1 MKRTPCFRSDEFAHA
16 RIQGRTN
23 ARGWREGRGQVPTL
37 SGVLAL
43 PSHGTGSPSGFLPAS
58 VSTRWGAELD
68 LGTLVC
74 YPYPSF
80 TSSVASG
87 SCVRS

>member
-1 MKRTPCFRSDEFAHA
+1 MGQALHPAFRV
-16 RIQGRTN
+16 G
-23 ARGWREGRGQVPTL
+23 G
-37 SGVLAL
+37 
-43 PSHGTGSPSGFLPAS
+43 SGFLPAS

-68 LGTLVC
+68 LGALVR